1 MPHHSNNRMKEVK
14 MKKALIA
21 TALISVLGLSAAVY
35 AQPHDGWGGKGGKG
49 HPAEMMGERLKEK
62 LNLTTDQQTQVDQ
75 IMADQKTRMDEI
87 HKQMEALRTE
97 TEGKISAILTPEQ
110 ATTFKQMIEKRN
122 QRMEDRRQKMEQNQ
136 ATKPAPADQQQA
148 PAN

>member
-1 MPHHSNNRMKEVK
+1 
-14 MKKALIA
+14 
-21 TALISVLGLSAAVY
+21 
-35 AQPHDGWGGKGGKG
+35 
-49 HPAEMMGERLKEK
+49 
-62 LNLTTDQQTQVDQ
+62 
-75 IMADQKTRMDEI
+75 
-87 HKQMEALRTE
+87 MEALRTE

>member
-1 MPHHSNNRMKEVK
+1 

-35 AQPHDGWGGKGGKG
+35 AQPHDGWGGKDGKG
-49 HPAEMMGERLKEK
+49 HSAEMMGERLKEK
-62 LNLTTDQQTQVDQ
+62 LNLTTDQQTQLNQ

-97 TEGKISAILTPEQ
+97 TDSKIIAILTPEQ
-110 ATTFKQMIEKRN
+110 ATTFKQMIDKRN
-122 QRMEDRRQKMEQNQ
+122 QRMEERRQKMEQNQ
-136 ATKPAPADQQQA
+136 PAKPAPAAPATAPAAPANTQQA